1 MQENGIIGKFID
13 SFTMALNQQIIKE
26 SRKLQAEPVG
36 SPLSGSKKAS
46 RSASAGI
53 LKTISRRITSPLA
66 STRSTMKG
74 CMQIDKYVNHFNL

>member
-1 MQENGIIGKFID
+1 MQENGIIGQFIG
-13 SFTMALNQQIIKE
+13 SFTMSLNQQIIKE

-46 RSASAGI
+46 RRASAGI
-53 LKTISRRITSPLA
+53 LTPTSGRITSPLA

-74 CMQIDKYVNHFNL
+74 CMQIDNYFNHFYL